1 MKDPTAPADR
11 FLARLRGLDRRLDAV
26 ARLAARG
33 RPPMPTTRPSAVDV
47 GAGEGWGPL
56 ASAGVTRRQWSDG
69 LVWRY
74 ADGTEAP

>member
-1 MKDPTAPADR
+1 MKDQTAPADR
-11 FLARLRGLDRRLDAV
+11 FYARLSGLDRRIEAV

-33 RPPMPTTRPSAVDV
+33 RTMPEVRPSATEV
-47 GAGEGWGPL
+47 GAGTGWGPL

-74 ADGTEAP
+74 ADGTEAV